1 MLIDKNVV
9 KKNKEDELCETKIGR
24 VIGGKTFLE
33 ITLQRMLKNLV
44 VH

>member
-9 KKNKEDELCETKIGR
+9 KKIKKMNYVKPKIGR

-33 ITLQRMLKNLV
+33 ITLQRMLKT
-44 VH
+44 